1 MLVAIYLAA
10 CLLIGLIGR
19 HRKLGFWGYFFG
31 SVLLSPVMGVLLVA
45 VSGPRVVALPKKTA

>member
-1 MLVAIYLAA
+1 MLVVIYLAT

-31 SVLLSPVMGVLLVA
+31 SVLLSPLMGMLLVA
-45 VSGPRVVALPKKTA
+45 VSGPGVVATPKKTA